1 MGEANLTARV
11 RVLQRRSQRPDDD
24 DDGDDAIAAVDG
36 FKPLLPDDWYEARY
50 IGHETGV
57 VFMAPKCFLH
67 FEITQHGEHLGTRL
81 FRAFR
86 VRKLAGR
93 SGKGGKFV
101 PHAGGDLYALLVRL
115 LDVKL
120 RTDRIT
126 LRPLRSM
133 LFRVKTR
140 TVTTNHAQQERPEQ
154 SRYSVI
160 ETIERQQ

>member
-1 MGEANLTARV
+1 MRHNDVSAAPRV
-11 RVLQRRSQRPDDD
+11 VQSRRESDDD
-24 DDGDDAIAAVDG
+24 DEAIAAVDG
-36 FKPLLPDDWYEARY
+36 FRPQIPDAWYEARY

-67 FEITQHGEHLGTRL
+67 FEIVEHGEHLGTRL

-101 PHAGGDLYALLVRL
+101 VHAGGDLFALLAKL
-115 LDVKL
+115 LDVRL

-126 LRPLRSM
+126 LRPLRAM

-160 ETIERQQ
+160 AEIERQQ

>member
-1 MGEANLTARV
+1 MRDADLTAPAV
-11 RVLQRRSQRPDDD
+11 VVPRREGADDD
-24 DDGDDAIAAVDG
+24 DDAIAAVDG
-36 FKPLLPDDWYEARY
+36 FRPQIPDGWYEAKY

-57 VFMAPKCFLH
+57 VFTAPKCFLH
-67 FEITQHGEHLGTRL
+67 FEITQHGEHLGMRL

-93 SGKGGKFV
+93 PGKGGKFV
-101 PHAGGDLYALLVRL
+101 VHAGGDLFALLARL
-115 LDVKL
+115 LDIRL

-126 LRPLRSM
+126 FRPLRSM

-140 TVTTNHAQQERPEQ
+140 TVTTNHAQQQRPDQ

>member
-1 MGEANLTARV
+1 MRDPDITARV
-11 RVLQRRSQRPDDD
+11 VALQRRPAPDDD
-24 DDGDDAIAAVDG
+24 DDAIAAVDG
-36 FKPLLPDDWYEARY
+36 FRPQLPDDWYECKY
-50 IGHETGV
+50 IGHETSV

-67 FEITQHGEHLGTRL
+67 FEITQAGEHIGTRL

-101 PHAGGDLYALLVRL
+101 VHAGGDLYALLARL
-115 LDVKL
+115 LDIRL

-126 LRPLRSM
+126 FRPLRSM